1 LDDRLAGRTA
11 LLTGATGGVGG
22 AVARRFADCGVTKI
36 AAADISAE
44 ALSALAAELGEAGVD
59 VLPLTCDLAQG
70 EECDRIVAAAAERFG
85 RIDIGVHTAAV
96 PNGPVPFLEV
106 PDEVWSSEIALNL
119 NASFFLGRALGRSMR
134 ETGGGAIVYTASI
147 ASLGAGRGMAAY
159 TATKTGLVGLVR
171 AMAVELAPYR
181 IRVNAVSPGAIDT
194 PRYRLR
200 GMSEEQMAQLHREFK
215 PAPLNR
221 IATTDEI
228 AEAFVYLA
236 SDGSSYI
243 TGHNLVVDGGTTA
256 QVRTPAD

>member
-1 LDDRLAGRTA
+1 V
-11 LLTGATGGVGG
+11 TGATGGVGG
-22 AVARRFADCGVTKI
+22 ALVRRFAACGVRQI
-36 AAADISAE
+36 AAADISAQ
-44 ALSALAAELGEAGVD
+44 ALDELREELAGQRVEVLGV
-59 VLPLTCDLAQG
+59 VCDLSQAD
-70 EECDRIVAAAAERFG
+70 ECDRVVRDAVTAFG
-85 RIDIGVHTAAV
+85 KVDIGIHTAAV
-96 PNGPVPFLEV
+96 PNAPVPFLDV
-106 PDEVWSSEIALNL
+106 PDEVWSSEVALNL

-134 ETGGGAIVYTASI
+134 ETGGGSIVYTASI

-159 TATKTGLVGLVR
+159 TATKTGLIGLVR
-171 AMAVELAPYR
+171 AMAVELAPFK

-200 GMSEEQMAQLHREFK
+200 GMSEEEIAQLHHEFK

-221 IATTDEI
+221 IATTAEV

-236 SDGSSYI
+236 SDASSYV